1 MYNWGMS
8 GQQPVLRID
17 LASPEPVYRQITD
30 GLRALLVGGAFAPG
44 DQLPTVRQ
52 LAADLGVHHNTV
64 AESYRSL
71 AQEGWLDLGRRRG
84 ATVLD
89 RQPDP
94 PDRRAMAQLAHELRE
109 RCARAVAE
117 GVTPQDVASLLEDQA
132 CRLRRMGARAALPQ
146 ASRAGPDS
154 AKPR

>member
-1 MYNWGMS
+1 MS
-8 GQQPVLRID
+8 GPQPVLRID
-17 LASPEPVYRQITD
+17 LASSEPVYRQITD
-30 GLRALLVGGAFAPG
+30 GLRALLVGGAFTPG

-89 RQPDP
+89 RRHDP
-94 PDRRAMAQLAHELRE
+94 PDRRAMTQLAHELRE
-109 RCARAVAE
+109 RCAKAVAE
-117 GVTPQDVASLLEDQA
+117 GVTPQDVASLLEDHA

-146 ASRAGPDS
+146 TSRTGPDS